1 MYCVLQTTCRRIRLS
16 NPPPI
21 CILQSIR
28 FTTTSSKTSAKAD
41 PRPELKVT
49 PTTVPT
55 FDKASSVQARKN
67 GAAGPLL
74 GGVILPNGL
83 QNGAEQTTTTT
94 SSSAISKRRKDSK
107 GNVVVQ
113 QEPDWREIALD
124 WKQLPGCYLKL
135 SKARLTTLVVLTSM
149 AGYAMAPAPFEWS
162 SFLICSVGTG
172 LVSSA
177 ANAINQYHEVP
188 FDAQMSR
195 TKNRVLVRGVLSP
208 LHALGFA
215 LVASATG
222 TGMLYF
228 GVNGLTAA
236 LGAFNLI
243 LYTSVYTPMK
253 RISIANTWVGSVVG
267 AIPPLMGWA
276 ACTGSLL
283 DGTGGAFL
291 LSAILFTWQ
300 FPHFNALSWN
310 LRPDY
315 SRAGY
320 RMMSVTNPGLCRRT
334 TLRYTVALL
343 LVSTAGPFLDVTNMW
358 FALES
363 IPLNAYFTYLAYK
376 FYKESDSSSSRKLF
390 RFSLL
395 QLPALMILLLLNK
408 KHWSSHTSDDS
419 IESSVQT
426 PSLDALLG
434 PQSGSAKLGL
444 NLVPV
449 IETTAS

>member
-1 MYCVLQTTCRRIRLS
+1 MVTM
-16 NPPPI
+16 
-21 CILQSIR
+21 
-28 FTTTSSKTSAKAD
+28 TSSKTSAKAD

-55 FDKASSVQARKN
+55 FDKASSVQHRKN
-67 GAAGPLL
+67 GAGPAV
-74 GGVILPNGL
+74 GVILPTGL
-83 QNGAEQTTTTT
+83 QNGGVSGSNGVEQTN
-94 SSSAISKRRKDSK
+94 SKRRKDSK
-107 GNVVVQ
+107 GNVVQ

-177 ANAINQYHEVP
+177 ANAVNQYHEVP

-215 LVASATG
+215 LVASSMG
-222 TGMLYF
+222 TGLLYF

-343 LVSTAGPFLDVTNMW
+343 LVSTAGPLLDVTNVW

-363 IPLNAYFTYLAYK
+363 IPLNVYFTYLAYK

-408 KHWSSHTSDDS
+408 KHWASHTSDDS
-419 IESSVQT
+419 IESSVQ
-426 PSLDALLG
+426 PSLDALLS
-434 PQSGSAKLGL
+434 PTSGSAKLGL